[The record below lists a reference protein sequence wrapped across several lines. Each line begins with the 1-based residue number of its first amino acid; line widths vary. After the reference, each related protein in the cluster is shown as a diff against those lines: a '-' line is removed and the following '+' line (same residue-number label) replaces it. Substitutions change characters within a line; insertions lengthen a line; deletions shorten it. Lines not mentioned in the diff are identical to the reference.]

1 MKAWRL
7 IAACTLAGLI
17 LSLFMFAPRL
27 WLMRMYVPGTFQ
39 WDRAHTYLL
48 QCEAPFRRDIEPAMF
63 WRLLPPLICHGIGL
77 RGYLPLVVPWLG
89 VIAATGYVTLL
100 FRRRLDNPRF
110 VFSGALLFA
119 TTSAVIVSTTWLGL
133 NDAWVWLGLLA
144 IAFGRTKWS
153 CAVASLLC
161 PWIDERFV
169 LGFPLAW
176 MVRCLDRDEP
186 FFSRAAWQILWLL
199 PYLLLRAALGGV
211 PAGND
216 ASAAFL
222 RQTVDATAVLV
233 PFAPLG
239 WWMALRVGWLAV
251 AYGVW
256 SLSCRRRV
264 LAVAVVAGTLAVML
278 CIASDISRSTAIV
291 TPAMLWGCFVFA
303 RRNPAHAPRGLL
315 TLAVINLLVP
325 AAHVIYTKIDVIN
338 PLVIELIRLWRI
350 P

>member
-1 MKAWRL
+1 
-7 IAACTLAGLI
+7 
-17 LSLFMFAPRL
+17 
-27 WLMRMYVPGTFQ
+27 
-39 WDRAHTYLL
+39 
-48 QCEAPFRRDIEPAMF
+48 
-63 WRLLPPLICHGIGL
+63 
-77 RGYLPLVVPWLG
+77 
-89 VIAATGYVTLL
+89 
-100 FRRRLDNPRF
+100 
-110 VFSGALLFA
+110 
-119 TTSAVIVSTTWLGL
+119 
-133 NDAWVWLGLLA
+133 LLA

-153 CAVASLLC
+153 FAVASLLC

-169 LGFPLAW
+169 LGLPLAW

-216 ASAAFL
+216 ASAVFL
-222 RQTVDATAVLV
+222 RQTVNATAVLV

-278 CIASDISRSTAIV
+278 CISSDMSRSAAIV
-291 TPAMLWGCFVFA
+291 TPAMLWGCFLYA
-303 RRNPAHAPRGLL
+303 RRNPTHAPRGLL
-315 TLAVINLLVP
+315 TLAVVNLLVP
-325 AAHVIYTKIDVIN
+325 AAHVIHTKIDVIN
-338 PLVIELIRLWRI
+338 PLVIELLRLWRI